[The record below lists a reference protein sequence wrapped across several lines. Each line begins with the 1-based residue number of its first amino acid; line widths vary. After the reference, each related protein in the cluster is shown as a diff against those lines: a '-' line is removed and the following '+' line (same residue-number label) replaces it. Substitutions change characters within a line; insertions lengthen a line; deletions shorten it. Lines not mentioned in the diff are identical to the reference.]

1 MRERSCE
8 RKVDEISAQ
17 ERGFVPNFRML
28 RTVAFV
34 QDFQNAPHGSA
45 IFFNIFR
52 MLRTGAQFVDARKRD
67 IILNFRDA
75 PHRSAIFFKNFRMLC
90 TGARFWFDK
99 RLLLTDYRGT
109 PFKNTILNKEVDG
122 IFRILRT
129 GAQFSIKNHQ
139 NVPDAPHGSVIF
151 G

>member
-1 MRERSCE
+1 
-8 RKVDEISAQ
+8 
-17 ERGFVPNFRML
+17 
-28 RTVAFV
+28 
-34 QDFQNAPHGSA
+34 
-45 IFFNIFR
+45 

-75 PHRSAIFFKNFRMLC
+75 PHGSGILVRQ
-90 TGARFWFDK
+90 

-109 PFKNTILNKEVDG
+109 FFKNTILNKEVDG
-122 IFRILRT
+122 ILRILRT